1 MDKDAKREFLA
12 TLQVGKY
19 KLVPIGGDASLTYG
33 SLEARLGAIGDVTF
47 FWRLDFLRKT
57 IREKI
62 GLWDRSAPPKQVS
75 RTPYGFTKAA
85 AIKQAQAFA
94 QIHTDWLRSTA
105 GGGYPAYLLDLEQTK
120 LLDEQ
125 TKNSEAI
132 EQAKQAAELAVKAA
146 EQRRYTFA
154 NLLIAYADYLQSQG
168 KQAAYDARNIL
179 RNHVIA
185 KHPLL
190 AARVARDITDEQI
203 ADVIRIINESG
214 KDRTA
219 NKARSYIRAA
229 FTMAIKAKTSPKL
242 PLALKGFNIRT
253 NPVATVSVIE
263 GANRTDKNPFNSSEM
278 QTYWQAIESVQGA
291 RGAILRLHL
300 LTGAQRIAQLCR
312 VQFADIGDDSIK
324 LFDAKGKRNE
334 PREHLVPLTPLAMIQ
349 VEQLRAINRNG
360 PHLISLNHGKIA
372 CSTPTLND
380 LARDAVDDSIEQFTM
395 KRLRSGVE
403 TMLSKAGVS
412 REVRGQL
419 QSHGLNG
426 VQLGSYDANDFMPEK
441 LKALNTLQSLLQT
454 TKSKKVLPFTK

>member
-1 MDKDAKREFLA
+1 M
-12 TLQVGKY
+12 
-19 KLVPIGGDASLTYG
+19 
-33 SLEARLGAIGDVTF
+33 
-47 FWRLDFLRKT
+47 
-57 IREKI
+57 
-62 GLWDRSAPPKQVS
+62 
-75 RTPYGFTKAA
+75 
-85 AIKQAQAFA
+85 
-94 QIHTDWLRSTA
+94 
-105 GGGYPAYLLDLEQTK
+105 LDLEQAK
-120 LLDEQ
+120 QD
-125 TKNSEAI
+125 EAI
-132 EQAKQAAELAVKAA
+132 EKAKQAAELITKAA

-179 RNHVIA
+179 RNHAIA

-190 AARVARDITDEQI
+190 AEKVARDVTDEQI
-203 ADVIRIINESG
+203 ADVIRTINESG

-229 FTMAIKAKTSPKL
+229 FTIAIKPKTSPKL
-242 PLALKGFNIRT
+242 PPALKGFNIRT

-278 QTYWQAIESVQGA
+278 QTYWQAIELVQGA

-312 VQFADIGDDSIK
+312 VQFADVGDDSIK

-334 PREHLVPLTPLAMIQ
+334 PREQLVPLTPLAMIQ
-349 VEQLRAINRNG
+349 VEQLRAINQDG
-360 PHLISLNHGKIA
+360 PHLISLNHGKLA

-380 LARDAVDDSIEQFTM
+380 FARAAVDDSIELFTM

-403 TMLSKAGVS
+403 TMLSKASVS

-426 VQLGSYDANDFMPEK
+426 VQLGSYDANDFTPEK
-441 LKALNTLQSLLQT
+441 LKALITLQGLLQT
-454 TKSKKVLPFTK
+454 KQTKRVLAFTR